1 MPIPR
6 EQFEKDLSTEQ
17 AQYLQFLEHNPD
29 QAYTVE
35 EIFEGVHIQLP
46 PDRVWRAVYLWSQA
60 NELRALARRG
70 LVDTKVINAKTY
82 YAIKQRPP

>member
-17 AQYLQFLEHNPD
+17 AQYLQFLERNPD

-35 EIFEGVHIQLP
+35 EICAELQVQLP
-46 PDRVWRAVYLWSQA
+46 PDSVSRVLYLWGQDY
-60 NELRALARRG
+60 EFRKG
-70 LVDTKVINAKTY
+70 LVDTKIIGTKTY